1 MIETDFEIV
10 KNNVAVGRV
19 ANTYLF
25 VGQNKANMLG
35 YADKLITLILQ
46 SNFTDLTTEDKELAI
61 EKLKNFSN
69 PDIHYFFPINTT
81 KSSNNDECINFM
93 QQWVEINTSKP
104 GFDLADWYEKI
115 ELGNKQGVIGKKQAE
130 NINKINSMKSYQGGL
145 KVVIIWMAEKMN
157 VHAANKILK
166 TIEEPSKKTIF
177 ILICENENEILA
189 TIRSRCQKV
198 YFRHQS
204 VDNQEVNEE
213 NEGLFV
219 SWARSAFRAK
229 NDKSAILDLIDF
241 AEKMSSKTREEHKAF
256 MRFCLSVFRDCLLYN
271 YRVIDNSEK
280 YKCGLVLS
288 KFAPFVHES
297 NIELFCDEIEKGYLE
312 IERNGN
318 SKIIF
323 LDTSIN
329 LSRILH
335 MKPSFNEN

>member
-93 QQWVEINTSKP
+93 QQWAEINTSKP

-157 VHAANKILK
+157 VHAAK
-166 TIEEPSKKTIF
+166 
-177 ILICENENEILA
+177 
-189 TIRSRCQKV
+189 
-198 YFRHQS
+198 
-204 VDNQEVNEE
+204 
-213 NEGLFV
+213 
-219 SWARSAFRAK
+219 
-229 NDKSAILDLIDF
+229 
-241 AEKMSSKTREEHKAF
+241 
-256 MRFCLSVFRDCLLYN
+256 
-271 YRVIDNSEK
+271 
-280 YKCGLVLS
+280 
-288 KFAPFVHES
+288 
-297 NIELFCDEIEKGYLE
+297 
-312 IERNGN
+312 
-318 SKIIF
+318 
-323 LDTSIN
+323 
-329 LSRILH
+329 
-335 MKPSFNEN
+335 

>member
-46 SNFTDLTTEDKELAI
+46 SDFTSLTTEDKELAI
-61 EKLKNFSN
+61 EKHKNFSN

-93 QQWVEINTSKP
+93 QQWIEINTSKP

-166 TIEEPSKKTIF
+166 TIEEPSKKTVF

-198 YFRHQS
+198 YFGHQP

-213 NEGLFV
+213 NEGLFLN
-219 SWARSAFRAK
+219 WARSAFRAK

>member
-1 MIETDFEIV
+1 MIETDFEII

-25 VGQNKANMLG
+25 VGQNKADTLG
-35 YADKLITLILQ
+35 YANKLITLILQ
-46 SNFTDLTTEDKELAI
+46 SNYSDLTTEDKELAT
-61 EKLKNFSN
+61 EKHKNFSN

-81 KSSNNDECINFM
+81 KSSNNGECINFM
-93 QQWVEINTSKP
+93 EQWIEINTSKS
-104 GFDLADWYEKI
+104 GFGLAEWYEKI

-157 VHAANKILK
+157 VYAANKILK

-177 ILICENENEILA
+177 ILVCENENEILA

-198 YFRHQS
+198 YFRPQGADS
-204 VDNQEVNEE
+204 QQVNEE

-229 NDKSAILDLIDF
+229 NDKSAVLDLINF

-256 MRFCLSVFRDCLLYN
+256 MKFCLSVYRDCLLYN

-280 YKCGLVLS
+280 YKYGLVLS

-297 NIELFCDEIEKGYLE
+297 NIELFCNEIEKGYLE

-323 LDTSIN
+323 LDTSIT